1 MNIILLKDVEKLGD
15 KHTIV
20 SVKPGYGR
28 NFLIPQGMAIVANES
43 NKKQLT
49 SLVKRED
56 AKENKMLSTYQ
67 EQAAKIAGKTLTLE
81 AKAGTSGKIFGSVG
95 VAQVVAGLKEKF
107 GIEVERKKV
116 ELEDIKELG
125 TYAAKVNFHKQVITD
140 FTLEIVSSEKD

>member
-67 EQAAKIAGKTLTLE
+67 EQSAKISGKTLILD

-95 VAQVVAGLKEKF
+95 VSQIVAGLKSQF
-107 GIEVERKKV
+107 GIEVDRKKV
-116 ELEDIKELG
+116 EIEDIKELG
-125 TYAAKVNFHKQVITD
+125 TYAGKVNFHKQVITD
-140 FTLEIVSSEKD
+140 FTLEVVSSEKD

>member
-20 SVKPGYGR
+20 SVKAGYGR

-56 AKENKMLSTYQ
+56 ARENKMLSTYQ
-67 EQAAKIAGKTLTLE
+67 EQAAKITGKTLTLE

-95 VAQVVAGLKEKF
+95 VAQVVAGLKEQF
-107 GIEVERKKV
+107 GIEVDRKKI
-116 ELEDIKELG
+116 EIEDIKELG
-125 TYAAKVNFHKQVITD
+125 TYASKVNFHKQVISD
-140 FTLEIVSSEKD
+140 FTLEVVSSEKD